1 MSDLNEAEIRVFVDA
16 VSNYFG
22 QLTQE
27 PATVRG
33 AFLDDNGGTVPV
45 YDYSGQIALSG
56 LFRGT
61 ITVSAPRAMIRHLLM
76 AMNEHDQSDAN
87 LRDTVGELANT
98 LAGNARKYFGGDM
111 EISVP
116 RTAAGPISNGGSRK
130 RPYVIMVNWK
140 TYSASLV
147 VDIERLD

>member
-1 MSDLNEAEIRVFVDA
+1 MSDLNETEIKVFIDA
-16 VSNYFG
+16 VTNYFN

-27 PATVRG
+27 AAQVRG
-33 AFLDDNGGTVPV
+33 AFLDDNSGTVPV
-45 YDYSGQIALSG
+45 YDYSGQISISG
-56 LFRGT
+56 QFRGT
-61 ITVSAPRAMIRHLLM
+61 ITVSAPRAMIRHLLL
-76 AMNEHDQSDAN
+76 ALNESDQSDAN

-98 LAGNARKYFGGDM
+98 LAGNARKHFGGDM

-116 RTAAGPISNGGSRK
+116 KTAAGAISNSGSRK
-130 RPYVIMVNWK
+130 RPYVIMVSWK

>member
-1 MSDLNEAEIRVFVDA
+1 MSDLNETEIKVFIDA
-16 VSNYFG
+16 VTNYFN

-27 PATVRG
+27 PASVRG

-45 YDYSGQIALSG
+45 FDYSGQIAVSG
-56 LFRGT
+56 QFRGT
-61 ITVSAPRAMIRHLLM
+61 ITVSAPRAMIRHLLL
-76 AMNEHDQSDAN
+76 ALNEADQSDAN

-98 LAGNARKYFGGDM
+98 LAGNARKHFGGEM

-116 RTAAGPISNGGSRK
+116 RTAAGALGNAGSRK
-130 RPYVIMVNWK
+130 RPYVIMVSWK

-147 VDIERLD
+147 VDIERLE